1 MMGKNANYTLGI
13 KLVIKYFDEHFSD
26 IVPDLVLRFGDFAQL
41 WKEQN
46 CQKAKTSSQV
56 RKLWR

>member
-41 WKEQN
+41 
-46 CQKAKTSSQV
+46 
-56 RKLWR
+56 